1 MPVMPHRSHHDMGGL
16 PADTV
21 KPTEHEYALWEK
33 RVDALM
39 MLLRDSKRRIIT
51 VDELRRGIESIEPA
65 AYDKLGYYERWISS
79 LSHILL
85 EKGVIDA
92 TALERKL
99 AEVKARLERE
109 RA

>member
-1 MPVMPHRSHHDMGGL
+1 MPYRSHHDMGGL

-21 KPTEHEYALWEK
+21 TPTGHDYALWEK

-39 MLLRDSKRRIIT
+39 MLLRDAKRRIIT

-79 LSHILL
+79 LSHILV
-85 EKGVIDA
+85 EKGVLDRA
-92 TALERKL
+92 ALERKL
-99 AEVKARLERE
+99 AEVKARLAGE